1 MPASREGS
9 KVPETTFKVVRNGQ
23 LTTLRSDDL
32 FKGRRVILFALPGAY
47 TPTCST
53 GHVPRFVEL
62 AAELRKHGIDDIIC
76 LSVNDPFV
84 MDAWQR
90 EQNAGAITFI
100 PDCDGS
106 FTSAM
111 GMLVDKSEAGL
122 GKRSWRYSMIVNDGR
137 IEKMFI
143 EPEKPGD
150 PFEVSDADTAL
161 RYLDPSRGLGA
172 VTLFARH
179 GCPFCER
186 AKSLLTERGIPFEVI
201 YLGDGITMS
210 SVRAATGAAKVPQ
223 VFIDGKL
230 IGGSDALAAFLEKT
244 GTATSAAKR

>member
-9 KVPETTFKVVRNGQ
+9 PVPQVDFKMLRNGELQ
-23 LTTLRSDDL
+23 SVSSKEL
-32 FKGRRVILFALPGAY
+32 FSGRRVALFALPGAY

-62 AAELRKHGIDDIIC
+62 ASKLREHGVSDIYC

-90 EQNAGAITFI
+90 DQHAEALTFL
-100 PDCDGS
+100 PDCDGQ
-106 FTSAM
+106 FTEAM
-111 GMLVDKSEAGL
+111 GMLVDKGAAGL
-122 GKRSWRYSMIVNDGR
+122 GKRSWRYSMLVNDGR

-143 EPEKPGD
+143 EPDKGGD
-150 PFEVSDADTAL
+150 PFEVSDADTML
-161 RYLDPSRGLGA
+161 KHLDPARKLGA
-172 VTLFARH
+172 VTMFARE
-179 GCPFCER
+179 GCPFCAR
-186 AKSLLTERGIPFEVI
+186 AKKMLEDRGIPYEAI
-201 YLGDGITMS
+201 YVGKDITME

-230 IGGSDALAAFLEKT
+230 IGGSDALEAFLRK
-244 GTATSAAKR
+244 

>member
-1 MPASREGS
+1 MPKSREGS
-9 KVPETTFKVVRNGQ
+9 SIPNTTFKI
-23 LTTLRSDDL
+23 LRDGKLQDVTSDSL
-32 FKGRRVILFALPGAY
+32 FKGRRVVLFALPGAY

-62 AAELRKHGIDDIIC
+62 APELRKHGIDDVIC

-90 EQNAGAITFI
+90 DQNAQSITFLA
-100 PDCDGS
+100 DGDGK
-106 FTSAM
+106 FTAAM

-122 GKRSWRYSMIVNDGR
+122 GQRSWRYSMFVKDGQ

-143 EPEKPGD
+143 EPDEPGD
-150 PFEVSDADTAL
+150 PFGVSDADTAL
-161 RYLDPSRGLGA
+161 RYVDPARQLGN

-186 AKSLLTERGIPFEVI
+186 AKTMLTERRIPFEVI
-201 YLGDGITMS
+201 YLGDGITMT
-210 SVRAATGAAKVPQ
+210 SVRAASGAAKVPQ
-223 VFIDGKL
+223 VFIEGKL
-230 IGGSDALAAFLEKT
+230 IGGSDALQAFLDK
-244 GTATSAAKR
+244 KR

>member
-9 KVPETTFKVVRNGQ
+9 TVPRVTFKVLRDGQ
-23 LTTLRSDDL
+23 LKTVSSDDL
-32 FKGRRVILFALPGAY
+32 FKGRRVALFALPGAY

-62 AAELRKHGIDDIIC
+62 APELRKHGVDEIVC
-76 LSVNDPFV
+76 VSVNDPYV

-100 PDCDGS
+100 PDADAE
-106 FTSAM
+106 FTTAM
-111 GMLVDKSEAGL
+111 GMLVDKSAAGL
-122 GKRSWRYSMIVNDGR
+122 GKRSWRYSMVVTDGR

-150 PFEVSDADTAL
+150 PFEVSDADTML
-161 RYLDPSRGLGA
+161 RYLDPARKLGN

-179 GCPFCER
+179 GCPFCESAHR
-186 AKSLLTERGIPFEVI
+186 MLEERGIPHERIF
-201 YLGDGITMS
+201 LGDGISMS
-210 SVRAATGAAKVPQ
+210 SVRAASGAAKVPQ

-230 IGGSDALAAFLEKT
+230 IGGSDALAAFLEKVEP
-244 GTATSAAKR
+244 AKA

>member
-9 KVPETTFKVVRNGQ
+9 AVPQVNFKM
-23 LTTLRSDDL
+23 LRDGELREVSAKDL
-32 FKGRRVILFALPGAY
+32 FSGRRVAVFALPGAY

-62 AAELRKHGIDDIIC
+62 ADKLREHGVEEIYC

-90 EQNAGAITFI
+90 DQQADALTFL
-100 PDCDGS
+100 PDCDGR
-106 FTSAM
+106 FTEAM
-111 GMLVDKSEAGL
+111 GMLVDKNAAGL
-122 GKRSWRYSMIVNDGR
+122 GKRSWRYSMVVKDGK

-150 PFEVSDADTAL
+150 PFEVSDADTML
-161 RYLDPSRGLGA
+161 KYLDPSRKLGA
-172 VTLFARH
+172 VTMFARE
-179 GCPFCER
+179 GCPFCAR
-186 AKSLLTERGIPFEVI
+186 AKSLLEERKIPYEAI
-201 YLGDGITMS
+201 YLGNGISME

-230 IGGSDALAAFLEKT
+230 IGGSDALQAYLSKAAQ
-244 GTATSAAKR
+244 A

>member
-9 KVPETTFKVVRNGQ
+9 QVPQVEFKLLRNGEVQ
-23 LTTLRSDDL
+23 KVSSKEL
-32 FKGRRVILFALPGAY
+32 FSGRRVALFALPGAY

-62 AAELRKHGIDDIIC
+62 AAKLRDHGVAEIYC

-90 EQNAGAITFI
+90 DQHAESLTFL
-100 PDCDGS
+100 PDCDGK
-106 FTSAM
+106 FTQEM
-111 GMLVDKSEAGL
+111 GMLVDKEAAGL
-122 GKRSWRYSMIVNDGR
+122 GKRSWRYSMIIKDGK
-137 IEKMFI
+137 IEKMFV
-143 EPEKPGD
+143 EPDKPGD
-150 PFEVSDADTAL
+150 PFEVSDADTML
-161 RYLDPSRGLGA
+161 KFLDPSRKLGA

-179 GCPFCER
+179 GCPFCAR
-186 AKSLLTERGIPFEVI
+186 AKAMLDERKIPYEAI
-201 YLGDGITMS
+201 YLGEGITME

-230 IGGSDALAAFLEKT
+230 IGGSDALETFLKQV
-244 GTATSAAKR
+244 S

>member
-9 KVPETTFKVVRNGQ
+9 TVPRVTFKV
-23 LTTLRSDDL
+23 LRDGRLQTVSSDEL
-32 FKGRRVILFALPGAY
+32 FKGRRVALFALPGAY

-62 AAELRKHGIDDIIC
+62 APELRKHGVDAIVC
-76 LSVNDPFV
+76 LSVNDPYV

-100 PDCDGS
+100 PDADAE

-111 GMLVDKSEAGL
+111 GMLVDKSAAGL
-122 GKRSWRYSMIVNDGR
+122 GKRSWRYSMVVDDGR
-137 IEKMFI
+137 IEKMFV

-150 PFEVSDADTAL
+150 PFEVSDADTML
-161 RYLDPSRGLGA
+161 RYLDPARKLGN

-179 GCPFCER
+179 GCPFCESAHR
-186 AKSLLTERGIPFEVI
+186 MLEERGIPHERIF
-201 YLGDGITMS
+201 LGDGISMS
-210 SVRAATGAAKVPQ
+210 SVRAASGAAKVPQ

-230 IGGSDALAAFLEKT
+230 IGGSDALAAFLEKVEP
-244 GTATSAAKR
+244 AKA